1 MNIKRHQSG
10 MTLIELM
17 VAAALGVIISYFIM
31 NIMVTSAR
39 SAGVAEGLAQAQ
51 ETGRLV
57 MAWMSEE
64 VAIGGYNNDY
74 LSGANDVPAV
84 AELCDASNA
93 APPAAGGHCTFN
105 ANNNVTGGDRLA
117 IQRTLGGLDPG
128 PRDSRTCTGEA
139 VGAALIDDQIEVTDV
154 YWVRPNTADADVTN
168 DNQLWC
174 VTYDNNGNVLGTAQS
189 IANGVEGMQI
199 LLGIGSDSGDVE
211 HYETPSAATDFS
223 QVVALRIAILTR
235 DFSGTTLDPDKRTYG
250 LLDSD
255 PVTYE
260 DQVARYVQ
268 TGTIWFPNKKAI

>member
-17 VAAALGVIISYFIM
+17 IAAALGVIISYFIM

-64 VAIGGYNNDY
+64 VSIGGYNSNY
-74 LSGANDVPAV
+74 LSGANDLNPV
-84 AELCDASNA
+84 ADLCTSGAI
-93 APPAAGGHCTFN
+93 PPAIGAHCTFN

-117 IQRTLGGLDPG
+117 IQRTLGGLDSG
-128 PRDSRTCTGEA
+128 PRDTRTCTGEA
-139 VGAALIDDQIEVTDV
+139 VDSALIDDQIEVIDV

-174 VTYDNNGNVLGTAQS
+174 VTYDGNNGNVLGTAQS
-189 IANGVEGMQI
+189 IANGVESMQI
-199 LLGIGSDSGDVE
+199 LVGVGSDTGNVE
-211 HYETPSAATDFS
+211 HYETPSGTTDFS

-235 DFSGTTLDPDKRTYG
+235 DFSGTTLDRDKRTYG

-255 PVTYE
+255 PVTYD

-268 TGTIWFPNKKAI
+268 TGTIWFPNKKVI